1 MARIDNNRIWPWVF
15 LAPLFVLNI
24 VMFTA
29 WS

>member
-1 MARIDNNRIWPWVF
+1 MARIDSNRIWPWVF

-24 VMFTA
+24 VMFVA